1 MISRRSARQAGT
13 WYPDRPAALEALL
26 QAAIRAAGAAPPSTG
41 PGAAAAGGLPVAA
54 LLPHAGLHYSAP
66 GQLHGLAGFAA
77 WKGRSPRVLLLAPS
91 HYFPLDPD
99 RLYFGPYAA
108 YQTPFGDLAGW
119 SPASADPLW
128 NAYPEAVA
136 PEHAVE
142 LLLPALA
149 WLVPDAAVCAV
160 LVPEITSQT
169 SLERLTGLLE
179 AELAAAPGPA
189 LVLAS
194 SDITHYGPRFGHSPF
209 GDADAATVWRRVAER
224 DAAAC
229 SLVAAADAEGF
240 LAAKEQVGPTM
251 CGRHPALLL
260 AALAAR
266 GGWSGEA
273 GPQYRSDQVEDCPSG
288 AWPGGRP
295 GDPQSPRAGFVT
307 YQSLR
312 FTGQ

>member
-1 MISRRSARQAGT
+1 L
-13 WYPDRPAALEALL
+13 D
-26 QAAIRAAGAAPPSTG
+26 
-41 PGAAAAGGLPVAA
+41 
-54 LLPHAGLHYSAP
+54 
-66 GQLHGLAGFAA
+66 GLAGFAA
-77 WKGRSPRVLLLAPS
+77 WRGQSPRVLLLAPS

-99 RLYFGPYAA
+99 RLYFGGYAS

-119 SPASADPLW
+119 SPASGDPLW
-128 NAYPEAVA
+128 NEYREALD

-149 WLVPDAAVCAV
+149 WLLPDAAVCAV
-160 LVPEITSQT
+160 LVPELSGRDT
-169 SLERLTGLLE
+169 L
-179 AELAAAPGPA
+179 AELAALLDAEMDAAPGPA

-194 SDITHYGPRFGHSPF
+194 SDITHYGPRFGHNPF
-209 GDADAATVWRRVAER
+209 GDSDAAAVWRQVAER

-229 SLVAAADAEGF
+229 ALVADADTEGF
-240 LAAKEQVGPTM
+240 LAAREQVAPTM

-266 GGWSGEA
+266 RGWHGTA
-273 GPQYRSDQVEDCPSG
+273 GPQYRSDQAEDCPAG
-288 AWPGGRP
+288 TWPGGRP
-295 GDPQSPRAGFVT
+295 GDPRSPRAGFVT